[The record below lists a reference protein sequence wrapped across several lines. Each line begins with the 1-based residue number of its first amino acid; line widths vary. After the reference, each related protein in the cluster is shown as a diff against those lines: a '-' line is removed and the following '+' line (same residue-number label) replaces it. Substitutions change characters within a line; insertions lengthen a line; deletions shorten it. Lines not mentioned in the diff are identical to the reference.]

1 MVERKRGSMKYLAD
15 ALTGVRLVLV
25 AVIAWIALAWERA
38 TGHST
43 VALLTML
50 AWTTDTLDGP
60 LARRARIPTR
70 LGRYDLPIDV
80 GLTLA
85 LALCLVAWGTLSP
98 LVVGGTLA
106 AAGVGVWM
114 WGVRAPLI
122 VAMGL
127 TYSAFVI
134 TVWQAEPVWGRALA
148 GWAVLNVVLRPGRTR
163 QDVTWFLGQIGHAL
177 SFRRDKYPPHPVERS
192 EQQRE
197 EQL

>member
-1 MVERKRGSMKYLAD
+1 MSHLAD
-15 ALTGVRLVLV
+15 ALTGMRLVL
-25 AVIAWIALAWERA
+25 AAIIAWIALTWERA

-43 VALLTML
+43 VALLIML

-60 LARRARIPTR
+60 LARRARKPTR

-80 GLTLA
+80 GLTLV
-85 LALCLVAWGTLSP
+85 LGLCLITWGTLSP
-98 LVVGGTLA
+98 LVVGGTWV
-106 AAGVGVWM
+106 AAGVGAWM
-114 WGVRAPLI
+114 WRVRAPLI

-127 TYSAFVI
+127 IYSAFVI
-134 TVWQAEPVWGRALA
+134 TVWQAEPLWGRALA
-148 GWAVLNVVLRPGRTR
+148 VWVALDVVLRPSRIR

-177 SFRRDKYPPHPVERS
+177 SFRRDKCPPHPIERS